1 MLFGFSLF
9 PCGFLPY
16 LLWFCTLFFNS
27 LICSQCTKT
36 LFSGCFAPFYLVLRS
51 MWLLLLAGHSLGVV
65 AVAAH
70 PAGTIAA
77 STSLD
82 SFVRV
87 FDIDTNA
94 TVATLE
100 TPPSEAW
107 LMQFDPKVCLL
118 NVMF

>member
-1 MLFGFSLF
+1 M
-9 PCGFLPY
+9 
-16 LLWFCTLFFNS
+16 
-27 LICSQCTKT
+27 
-36 LFSGCFAPFYLVLRS
+36 LRS
-51 MWLLLLAGHSLGVV
+51 VWLLLLAGHSLGVV

-118 NVMF
+118 ICHVLSSHVHNSVICTVVIHMEPRL

>member
-1 MLFGFSLF
+1 M
-9 PCGFLPY
+9 
-16 LLWFCTLFFNS
+16 
-27 LICSQCTKT
+27 
-36 LFSGCFAPFYLVLRS
+36 LRS
-51 MWLLLLAGHSLGVV
+51 VWLLLLAGHSLGVV

-118 NVMF
+118 ICHVLSSHVHNSVICTVVIIWNHACRASYLYPLLHTTHCASLLTFGL